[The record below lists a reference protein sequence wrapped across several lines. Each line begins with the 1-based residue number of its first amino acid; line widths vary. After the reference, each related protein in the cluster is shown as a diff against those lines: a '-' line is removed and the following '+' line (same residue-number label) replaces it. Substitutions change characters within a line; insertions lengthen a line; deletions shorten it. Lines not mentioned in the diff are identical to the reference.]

1 MIPEKWKNGFRRGDG
16 MIIALIIYVLVSFIM
31 IGIGVSQLKSK
42 VPVGFYTGEKAPDV
56 EDIADVPAWNRK
68 HGVMWIVYG
77 AVILLSWV
85 VGFLVDEGFWQGFAL
100 IAGVCLPLIFMIM
113 YHSVLVKRYKK

>member
-1 MIPEKWKNGFRRGDG
+1 
-16 MIIALIIYVLVSFIM
+16 M
-31 IGIGVSQLKSK
+31 IGIGASQLKSK
-42 VPVGFYTGEKAPDV
+42 TPVGFYTGEKAPNV
-56 EDIADVPAWNRK
+56 EEIADVSAWNRK

-85 VGFLVDEGFWQGFAL
+85 VGFLVEEVFWQGFAL

-113 YHSVLVKRYKK
+113 YHSVLVKRYKR